1 MAEFRTVEAF
11 RFSGPNAI
19 SGRVLVERR
28 SLCSKID
35 VRPHRYGSLRG
46 DIRACALLLG
56 FVANALPVAA
66 QIPRLSDSSD
76 RVNVTAVA
84 ERSTVLPG
92 ADVPVAV
99 VFDHDRN
106 WHTHTNAPNVPP
118 ELGDASLYIKTE
130 VASGSS
136 VQVHAAFIQWPEPHT
151 VNVAFGGEPVPYAV
165 FSGKAVAYVPVTV
178 SPEAQPGPAAITLKV
193 TCQACDDAQCLAP
206 VFDQPVEV
214 NFTIPEAG
222 AAGTT
227 AADAGGSGLFS
238 ALDPGVWQKI
248 HAGQSPATTVT
259 FDLFGRSFGLQA
271 GSWFGFSLL
280 LLVAAFGV
288 LLLNLTPCVLPVIP
302 IKVIGLAQTAGD
314 PQRGRALGLS
324 FR

>member
-1 MAEFRTVEAF
+1 MPWTHVFDAGASSDAR
-11 RFSGPNAI
+11 
-19 SGRVLVERR
+19 
-28 SLCSKID
+28 
-35 VRPHRYGSLRG
+35 
-46 DIRACALLLG
+46 
-56 FVANALPVAA
+56 VAA
-66 QIPRLSDSSD
+66 KYG
-76 RVNVTAVA
+76 VNATAVA

-280 LLVAAFGV
+280 LLVAAFGG